1 MSFSVHTD
9 NKKKDILILVKGPTE
24 GLEDILTAEKMYSIN
39 FAVQTMKI
47 VSAKKKVVARLTEEC
62 TETVEEVKLARITL
76 AEK

>member
-39 FAVQTMKI
+39 FAVQTMRI
-47 VSAKKKVVARLTEEC
+47 VSAKKKQLQD
-62 TETVEEVKLARITL
+62 
-76 AEK
+76 